1 MTIIKTMKTI
11 VAAAL
16 LAASMSAS
24 AGFISG
30 AITMSGD
37 FAPTGGTGLADATGI
52 DFLGDDFQVDAA
64 TETFSDAGINS
75 GDIGTYFDFSFDPL
89 MAGTTVWSIGGFSFA
104 LDTIS
109 VAFQNSHF
117 IVLEGRGYM
126 SGTGYED
133 TTGYWNLTG
142 NGAGGLF
149 NYSSGINPVSEPATL
164 ALIGLGFLGLAV
176 ARRRSA

>member
-1 MTIIKTMKTI
+1 MKTI

-24 AGFISG
+24 AGFIEG

-37 FAPTGGTGLADATGI
+37 FAPTGGIGLADATGI
-52 DFLGDDFQVDAA
+52 DFLGDDFQVDGA
-64 TETFSDAGINS
+64 TEDFLDAGINA
-75 GDIGTYFDFSFDPL
+75 GDMGTYFDFSFDPL
-89 MAGTTVWSIGGFSFA
+89 AAGTTVWSISGFSFA

-109 VAFQNSHF
+109 VMFQNSNF
-117 IVLEGRGYM
+117 IVLQGHGHL

-149 NYSSGINPVSEPATL
+149 NFSSGANAVSEPATL
-164 ALIGLGFLGLAV
+164 ALFGLGFIGLAI
-176 ARRRSA
+176 ARRRSV